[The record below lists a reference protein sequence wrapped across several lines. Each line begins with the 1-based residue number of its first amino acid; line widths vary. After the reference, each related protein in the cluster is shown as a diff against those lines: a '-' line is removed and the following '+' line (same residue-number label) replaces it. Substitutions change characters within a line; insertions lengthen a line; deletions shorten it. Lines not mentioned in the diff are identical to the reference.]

1 MFWVFSPAGAA
12 TVSAVGWVAIK
23 TIGVNAAISRCS
35 RLWGIGRT
43 EVWRYS
49 LDAVRRIEVMPKNH
63 FNAASLRAARKARTA
78 RANERAAKLGPILKK
93 LRATGVTS
101 LSGIAAALNRR
112 RIRTPGGVG
121 QWRATQVAREL
132 ARLPA

>member
-1 MFWVFSPAGAA
+1 MSKSWPRDSNHNASGKPGA
-12 TVSAVGWVAIK
+12 VH
-23 TIGVNAAISRCS
+23 
-35 RLWGIGRT
+35 T

-49 LDAVRRIEVMPKNH
+49 VDAVRRTEVMPKNH
-63 FNAASLRAARKARTA
+63 FNATSLRAAREVRTA
-78 RANERAAKLGPILKK
+78 SANERAAKLAPVLKK

-112 RIRTPGGVG
+112 RIRTPRGVG